1 MLLSIMDGSFRRF
14 IGVSILILFLNKNL
28 EGASSNEL
36 RSKKH
41 YKYKKSI
48 SHPSLWDTL
57 KKHYELIFAITSGI
71 FILAGWLFTKND
83 VMNVGITCYILAYI
97 VGGYAKAKEGIEDTI
112 EEKELNVEMLMLIAA
127 IGAAM
132 IGYWAEGAILIFIFA
147 LSGAMESYTLSKSQ
161 KEISALLDLQPEE
174 ALRISN
180 GTEERVP
187 VGRLQINDIIL
198 IKPGERVPADGTIH
212 SGETNIDEA
221 AITGEPIPN
230 EKNMVMKYLLVL

>member
-1 MLLSIMDGSFRRF
+1 M
-14 IGVSILILFLNKNL
+14 

-36 RSKKH
+36 RSKNITST
-41 YKYKKSI
+41 KSI

-161 KEISALLDLQPEE
+161 KKFQRFLIYNRKKHYVFQMELKNVFLLDDYKLTT
-174 ALRISN
+174 LF
-180 GTEERVP
+180 
-187 VGRLQINDIIL
+187 
-198 IKPGERVPADGTIH
+198 
-212 SGETNIDEA
+212 
-221 AITGEPIPN
+221 
-230 EKNMVMKYLLVL
+230 

>member
-1 MLLSIMDGSFRRF
+1 MNSEVKTLQ
-14 IGVSILILFLNKNL
+14 VQ
-28 EGASSNEL
+28 
-36 RSKKH
+36 
-41 YKYKKSI
+41 KSI

-230 EKNMVMKYLLVL
+230 EKKTW